1 MKQTVSHSEATRLIW
16 EVYDHQF
23 TYAGANELA
32 SYYENLEEEIGE
44 DIEIDPVAIACDW
57 DEYGDAEELVEAYG
71 YVLNDDWAEE
81 EDSEKVDA
89 VIEYLRENTDVI
101 EFSGGWL
108 VSAF

>member
-1 MKQTVSHSEATRLIW
+1 MKTTMSWDDVRRGIW

-23 TYAGANELA
+23 TWEAAGCLA
-32 SYYENLEEEIGE
+32 EYYENLEEEIGE

-108 VSAF
+108 VRAF

>member
-1 MKQTVSHSEATRLIW
+1 MKQTMSWDDVRRGIW

-23 TYAGANELA
+23 SWEAAARLA
-32 SYYENLEEEIGE
+32 DYYDDLEQDIGEEIE
-44 DIEIDPVAIACDW
+44 FDAVAIACDW

-108 VSAF
+108 VRAF